1 MLKTQMNPLFSLPL
15 HGICCTPSP
24 THSSAEF
31 CMEVALNFCSIK
43 LDPQLTPIWALK
55 DEGQRYLSEVTLYK
69 EAAQSNNKSNN
80 KSKTNNKNNNQQP
93 SPSYFLKINCQ
104 GNGIFKINTDTLAR
118 TKARADATT
127 NTDNISIDWQE
138 NGTDSA
144 HYFQTLTAALY
155 LELNKVLCIHANA
168 LAYNDQAIAFVA
180 PSRTGKTTLTA
191 ALSQQGFAL
200 MTDDMIA
207 LHHNA
212 EKNEYTIYPS
222 WPVARMWPDT
232 LAELVDG
239 KSNSNTSSTSSI
251 SSNESEKC
259 KKVHEKFAKR
269 IVPLN
274 SNSNITFDFCD
285 QAKKL
290 KVIYLL
296 KRSENNTE
304 IDTNNQQPYCFI
316 SNIPAAE
323 AVIILLKNSILGSAY
338 GALGLENTRVIALAK
353 LVNTI
358 QFKQISY
365 SSGKNNLRNVCEK
378 IKQDLQN

>member
-1 MLKTQMNPLFSLPL
+1 MNPLFSLPL

-232 LAELVDG
+232 LAELVDN
-239 KSNSNTSSTSSI
+239 NSTNSTSSI
-251 SSNESEKC
+251 KSEQC
-259 KKVHEKFAKR
+259 EKVHQNFAKR
-269 IVPLN
+269 IVPLK
-274 SNSNITFDFCD
+274 SNSDITFDFCD

-296 KRSENNTE
+296 NREQNEQNEQNENK
-304 IDTNNQQPYCFI
+304 INNQQPYCFI
-316 SNIPAAE
+316 STIPAAA

-338 GALGLENTRVIALAK
+338 GALGLEHERVIALAK

-365 SSGKNNLRNVCEK
+365 SSGKNNLLNVCEK
-378 IKQDLQN
+378 IKQDLQTS

>member
-1 MLKTQMNPLFSLPL
+1 MNPLFSLPL

-24 THSSAEF
+24 SHNSAEF

-43 LDPQLTPIWALK
+43 LDPKLMPIWTLK

-69 EAAQSNNKSNN
+69 EAAQSTNKSSSTN
-80 KSKTNNKNNNQQP
+80 KSKNNNQQTTP
-93 SPSYFLKINCQ
+93 RYFLKINCQ
-104 GNGIFKINTDTLAR
+104 GNGIFEINTDTLAK
-118 TKARADATT
+118 TDDKASAQAIT
-127 NTDNISIDWQE
+127 NTDNINIDWQE

-207 LHHNA
+207 LHHSA

-274 SNSNITFDFCD
+274 SNRNITFDFCD

-296 KRSENNTE
+296 NRDQNEQNKSE
-304 IDTNNQQPYCFI
+304 INNQQPYCFI